1 MTHNT
6 MSNDD
11 SQSNP
16 KTEIDEEEQK
26 LENVRSK
33 YFVSNLFVEK
43 IFDNMTCSYNLRIEE
58 LEKIIRGHEQELEK
72 IHTRLN
78 TTLPPMMT

>member
-1 MTHNT
+1 
-6 MSNDD
+6 
-11 SQSNP
+11 
-16 KTEIDEEEQK
+16 
-26 LENVRSK
+26 
-33 YFVSNLFVEK
+33 
-43 IFDNMTCSYNLRIEE
+43 MTCSYNLRIEE